1 MGHVEDLRGKKQG
14 QGRPRWRARYRDPSG
29 RERSKSFARKVD
41 AERFL
46 VSVEDAK
53 LRGAYVDPAAGRVP
67 FAEWAERWERTTA
80 TLRPSTRKD
89 YETLLN
95 NQVLPAFGDLMLTA
109 IDALAVREWVAELV
123 AGGLSA
129 KRARKAHHVL
139 SQILSSAV
147 DGGRLPR
154 NVAEGIKLPKV
165 QRKEMHF
172 LTATQV
178 EALAEA
184 IASPYGTLI
193 RVAGYTGLRPCE
205 FVALKVGRLDLL
217 RGTVRVAE
225 AAPEVAG
232 HLEWGGVK
240 THEARTVR
248 LPRSVAEELGVY
260 LADRP
265 HGPADLVFT
274 APRGGPVRSSK
285 FVPVRFK
292 PAITAANQAI
302 GELGPDSRPDPLPE
316 ELRLY
321 DLRHTAASLMI
332 RQGASVK
339 AVQKQ
344 LGHATASITLDT
356 YGHLFPDELEA
367 LADRLEDARTEALA
381 TLARTRH
388 GPQVVPLEKPQVS
401 GLVGGVGGGT

>member
-1 MGHVEDLRGKKQG
+1 VGYVEDLRGKKQG

-29 RERSKSFARKVD
+29 RERSKSFTRKVD

-46 VSVEDAK
+46 VAIEDAK
-53 LRGAYVDPAAGRVP
+53 LRGAYVDPTAGRVP

-89 YETLLN
+89 YQTLLN
-95 NQVLPAFGDLMLTA
+95 NQVLPAFGDLTLAA
-109 IDALAVREWVAELV
+109 IDALVVREWVAKLV
-123 AGGLSA
+123 ADGLSA
-129 KRARKAHHVL
+129 KRARKAHQVL
-139 SQILSSAV
+139 SQILASAV

-172 LTATQV
+172 LTVAQV
-178 EALAEA
+178 EALADS
-184 IASPYGTLI
+184 IAPPYGVLI
-193 RVAGYTGLRPCE
+193 RFAAYTGLRPCE

-217 RGTVRVAE
+217 GGTVRVAE

-240 THEARTVR
+240 THEARTIR
-248 LPRSVAEELGVY
+248 LPRSLAEELGAY
-260 LADRP
+260 LAGRP
-265 HGPADLVFT
+265 HGRDDLVFT
-274 APRGGPVRSSK
+274 APRGGPLRESK
-285 FVPVRFK
+285 FVPGRFK
-292 PAITAANQAI
+292 PAIGAANQALAQLDSD
-302 GELGPDSRPDPLPE
+302 GRPELLPE
-316 ELRLY
+316 ALRLY

-332 RQGASVK
+332 RQGASIK

-367 LADRLEDARTEALA
+367 LAGRLEDARAKALA
-381 TLARTRH
+381 GLARTRR
-388 GPQVVPLEKPQVS
+388 GPAVVPLRERAGQ
-401 GLVGGVGGGT
+401 

>member
-1 MGHVEDLRGKKQG
+1 MGYVEDHRGKKQG

-29 RERSKSFARKVD
+29 RERSRSFARKVD

-46 VSVEDAK
+46 VSIEDAK

-67 FAEWAERWERTTA
+67 FAEWAERWFNTTA

-89 YETLLN
+89 YEVLLN
-95 NQVLPAFGDLMLTA
+95 NQVLPGFGDTTLVA

-129 KRARKAHHVL
+129 KRARKAHQVL
-139 SQILSSAV
+139 SQILASAV

-154 NVAEGIKLPKV
+154 NVAAGTKLPKV

-172 LTATQV
+172 LNAAQV

-184 IASPYGTLI
+184 IAPPYGVLI
-193 RVAGYTGLRPCE
+193 RLAGYTGLRPCE
-205 FVALKVGRLDLL
+205 FVALRVGRLDLL

-248 LPRSVAEELGVY
+248 LPRSVAEELGAY
-260 LADRP
+260 LAGRP
-265 HGPADLVFT
+265 PGPGDLVFT
-274 APRGGPVRSSK
+274 APRGGPLRESK
-285 FVPVRFK
+285 FVPGRFK
-292 PAITAANQAI
+292 PAIGAANQALA
-302 GELGPDSRPDPLPE
+302 ELAEDGRPDPLPGK
-316 ELRLY
+316 LRLY

-339 AVQKQ
+339 AVQRQ
-344 LGHATASITLDT
+344 LGHATVSITLDT
-356 YGHLFPDELEA
+356 YGHLFPDELDA
-367 LADRLEDARTEALA
+367 LAGRLEDARTEALA
-381 TLARTRH
+381 TLARTQR
-388 GPQVVPLEKPQVS
+388 GPAVVPLREGAGQ
-401 GLVGGVGGGT
+401 

>member
-1 MGHVEDLRGKKQG
+1 MT
-14 QGRPRWRARYRDPSG
+14 S
-29 RERSKSFARKVD
+29 
-41 AERFL
+41 
-46 VSVEDAK
+46 
-53 LRGAYVDPAAGRVP
+53 PAH
-67 FAEWAERWERTTA
+67 
-80 TLRPSTRKD
+80 
-89 YETLLN
+89 
-95 NQVLPAFGDLMLTA
+95 Q
-109 IDALAVREWVAELV
+109 
-123 AGGLSA
+123 
-129 KRARKAHHVL
+129 VL
-139 SQILSSAV
+139 SQILASAV

-172 LTATQV
+172 LTAAQV
-178 EALAEA
+178 ETLADA
-184 IASPYGTLI
+184 IVPPYGVLI
-193 RVAGYTGLRPCE
+193 RLAAYTGLRPCE

-260 LADRP
+260 LAGRP

-274 APRGGPVRSSK
+274 APRGGPLRESK
-285 FVPVRFK
+285 FVPDRFK
-292 PAITAANQAI
+292 PPIGAANEAI
-302 GELGPDSRPDPLPE
+302 ARLDPASRPDLLPE
-316 ELRLY
+316 GLRLY

-339 AVQKQ
+339 AVQRQ

-356 YGHLFPDELEA
+356 YGHLFPTSWTRSPAAWRTPAPTPWRPSHGPSADQRSCPSAKA
-367 LADRLEDARTEALA
+367 LVSHRILGAGGGARTLM
-381 TLARTRH
+381 
-388 GPQVVPLEKPQVS
+388 PLRAQRF
-401 GLVGGVGGGT
+401 

>member
-1 MGHVEDLRGKKQG
+1 VGYVEDLRGKKQG

-29 RERSKSFARKVD
+29 RERSKSFTRKVD

-46 VSVEDAK
+46 VAIEDAK

-89 YETLLN
+89 YATLLK
-95 NQVLPAFGDLMLTA
+95 NQVLPAFGDMTLVA
-109 IDALAVREWVAELV
+109 IDALVVREWVAGLV

-129 KRARKAHHVL
+129 KRARKAHQVL
-139 SQILSSAV
+139 SQILASAV

-172 LTATQV
+172 LTAAQV

-184 IASPYGTLI
+184 IAPPYGVLV
-193 RVAGYTGLRPCE
+193 RFAAYTGLRPCE

-217 RGTVRVAE
+217 RGMVRVAE

-248 LPRSVAEELGVY
+248 MPRSVAEELGAY

-274 APRGGPVRSSK
+274 APRGGPLRESK
-285 FVPVRFK
+285 FVPGRFK
-292 PAITAANQAI
+292 PAIGAANEVLAQLVRD
-302 GELGPDSRPDPLPE
+302 GCPDPLPG

-339 AVQKQ
+339 AVQRQ
-344 LGHATASITLDT
+344 LGHATASITLDV
-356 YGHLFPDELEA
+356 YGHLFPDELDALAGRLEHARSEA
-367 LADRLEDARTEALA
+367 LMS
-381 TLARTRH
+381 LARTQRASD
-388 GPQVVPLEKPQVS
+388 VVQLHES
-401 GLVGGVGGGT
+401 AGG